1 MVIER
6 IEPYGAIVMFFLM
19 IEVVDTE
26 GVVVEWFVR
35 ASKERGEEMVAH
47 GCL

>member
-6 IEPYGAIVMFFLM
+6 IETYGAVVMFFLM
-19 IEVVDTE
+19 IEVVNTQ
-26 GVVVEWFVR
+26 GVVVKWFVR